1 MREYIIAFNGSWLHF
16 FIKPHVGLCSRKKNG
31 YKFDDFKI
39 LLPGAA
45 ADFCVYSKK
54 GLIHIVCQDE
64 RGSVIYL
71 LFDGINWNKNI
82 LLESKTARPYLKNFV
97 ITELSG
103 HINVLYTVENKEKL
117 MLVHQVL
124 LGNMVPN
131 VVDYITGAHVPF
143 CVYKHHETDFS
154 IFYTNNDGLG
164 CERIYKWSQ
173 KQFLPPSLLEDGVSI
188 KFACENDTRPVFA
201 AIKTEGKISN
211 LLYFEK
217 NETDDYIPFPVSLD
231 CDKNITPIISR
242 YGKKLFMVWSEHGNV
257 ISSSLMPDG
266 KWSNPVQYAKSSKS
280 EAKLYAICNNGD
292 YEYYYGIAREYDITL
307 YGTHDILKTPP
318 AKVDPGKNVPFE
330 NPYNKTEHILNV
342 QEKQIKILCQE
353 LSIQREK
360 LSELSAKIEEL
371 LSSIPLADEEDID
384 TVLLK

>member
-117 MLVHQVL
+117 
-124 LGNMVPN
+124 
-131 VVDYITGAHVPF
+131 
-143 CVYKHHETDFS
+143 
-154 IFYTNNDGLG
+154 
-164 CERIYKWSQ
+164 
-173 KQFLPPSLLEDGVSI
+173 
-188 KFACENDTRPVFA
+188 
-201 AIKTEGKISN
+201 
-211 LLYFEK
+211 
-217 NETDDYIPFPVSLD
+217 
-231 CDKNITPIISR
+231 
-242 YGKKLFMVWSEHGNV
+242 
-257 ISSSLMPDG
+257 
-266 KWSNPVQYAKSSKS
+266 
-280 EAKLYAICNNGD
+280 
-292 YEYYYGIAREYDITL
+292 
-307 YGTHDILKTPP
+307 
-318 AKVDPGKNVPFE
+318 
-330 NPYNKTEHILNV
+330 
-342 QEKQIKILCQE
+342 
-353 LSIQREK
+353 
-360 LSELSAKIEEL
+360 
-371 LSSIPLADEEDID
+371 
-384 TVLLK
+384 